1 MAAMVNTDR
10 SRHLVSTLVGA
21 ALTLSCGPADDEEA
35 SAASASASA
44 SAPDPTADPTTASA
58 GGSTGAGPTTS
69 SGSSGAIDPTG
80 LDPSTSEASGA
91 TSLITGPTP
100 DVRLQ
105 CHEATEPCEQASD
118 CCVDAGLT
126 CEQTTLG
133 QVCCGVD
140 GTPCGTPNG
149 EDCCGDRL
157 CVAGSC
163 LSPDA
168 APLFKAPY
176 LCGQSWTYSHHDAEV
191 RRALDF
197 VNNGGATD
205 GAPVLASLA
214 GVATRHYEDGAGNYV
229 VIDHG
234 GGWATYYF
242 HLQSFSVEDQT
253 FVAQGQEIGLT
264 GTTGQ
269 SSGPHIHYEQLQYG
283 AGKDIHFDGQSLAP
297 YPGHYGQ
304 LSHVSTNC
312 P

>member
-1 MAAMVNTDR
+1 MTAMVNTDR
-10 SRHLVSTLVGA
+10 SRYLVSTMLGSVLA
-21 ALTLSCGPADDEEA
+21 LSCGPADDEGTSA
-35 SAASASASA
+35 SSSSASASA
-44 SAPDPTADPTTASA
+44 SAPTTAPA
-58 GGSTGAGPTTS
+58 EGSSGAGPTTS
-69 SGSSGAIDPTG
+69 GGSSGAVDPTG

-100 DVRLQ
+100 DLPPQ
-105 CHEATEPCEQASD
+105 CRVATEPCEQASD

-126 CEQTTLG
+126 CDQTTLG
-133 QVCCGVD
+133 QVCCGLD
-140 GTPCGTPNG
+140 GTPCSTPNG

-163 LSPDA
+163 ISPDA

-176 LCGQSWTYSHHDAEV
+176 LCGQSWTYSHHDTEV

-197 VNNGGATD
+197 VNNGGETD
-205 GAPVLASLA
+205 GAPVLASLE
-214 GVATRHYEDGAGNYV
+214 GWATRHYEGDGAGNYV

-234 GGWATYYF
+234 GGWTTYYF

-283 AGKDIHFDGQSLAP
+283 VGKDIQFDGQSLAP
-297 YPGHYGQ
+297 YPGQYGQ
-304 LSHVSTNC
+304 LSHASTNC